1 MYIYIDVSGC
11 IIMDTKY
18 VTNSKCVS
26 YIKKETFRKINSR
39 PGISSPFPLLECA
52 YTELK
57 VSENERETVGR

>member
-39 PGISSPFPLLECA
+39 PGISSPFPLFSIEQ
-52 YTELK
+52 
-57 VSENERETVGR
+57 NERV